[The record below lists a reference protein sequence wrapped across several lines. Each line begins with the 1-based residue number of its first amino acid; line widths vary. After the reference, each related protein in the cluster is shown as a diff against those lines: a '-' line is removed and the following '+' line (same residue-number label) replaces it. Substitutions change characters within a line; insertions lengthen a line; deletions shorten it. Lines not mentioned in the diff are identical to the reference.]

1 MKQQKISFT
10 KAHTIA
16 AKGYKQTLRSQPQF
30 LVLCTYM
37 RRGGNRCRIYNTRVA
52 ALPLAAPILSCFD
65 WYFVIFD
72 EYNELADYNV
82 SRHILD
88 VHRWAE
94 AAIDVVSSNFTPRS
108 SNS

>member
-88 VHRWAE
+88 VHRWEE